1 MVLFCGCQAGPP
13 MLACLP
19 QVGEDAYFPVKS
31 TCPCNFTLYYEVAA
45 RGNIVLSGQQ
55 PAHITQQRSKR
66 AALEKPIRLMHLSE
80 TGELIPRLEV
90 PVLPSEPLRLGW
102 ASQQG
107 MVSRMHPGGEPAS
120 GRRAHTPGKAGLGPG
135 GWAVTSCW
143 RQLLLRPPWAGPL
156 SRSILCHAAFCQPP
170 SAFAQTDSPLRSP
183 SPCFP

>member
-1 MVLFCGCQAGPP
+1 

-107 MVSRMHPGGEPAS
+107 IVSRMHPGGEPAS
-120 GRRAHTPGKAGLGPG
+120 G
-135 GWAVTSCW
+135 
-143 RQLLLRPPWAGPL
+143 
-156 SRSILCHAAFCQPP
+156 
-170 SAFAQTDSPLRSP
+170 
-183 SPCFP
+183 

>member
-1 MVLFCGCQAGPP
+1 MALVLFCGCQAGLP

-55 PAHITQQRSKR
+55 PAHVTQQRSKR

-80 TGELIPRLEV
+80 TGELIHRLEV

-107 MVSRMHPGGEPAS
+107 LVSRMHPGGEPAS
-120 GRRAHTPGKAGLGPG
+120 G
-135 GWAVTSCW
+135 
-143 RQLLLRPPWAGPL
+143 
-156 SRSILCHAAFCQPP
+156 
-170 SAFAQTDSPLRSP
+170 
-183 SPCFP
+183 